1 MFIQG
6 SVLEELQNRIR
17 NLEEE
22 KDRTQKECSILRQK
36 VEELKGKVSPE
47 IDTVSCTIFLCYC
60 LSAIPFGW
68 LYIKTFWLKSF
79 VYYRQERGIHFMT
92 TSILLFQNNSSL
104 QLYGPHNFGY
114 DLPWFIMSSWTMIK
128 LWSK

>member
-1 MFIQG
+1 MSHALAPIFIQG

-47 IDTVSCTIFLCYC
+47 IDTVSCTNFLCYC
-60 LSAIPFGW
+60 L
-68 LYIKTFWLKSF
+68 
-79 VYYRQERGIHFMT
+79 
-92 TSILLFQNNSSL
+92 
-104 QLYGPHNFGY
+104 
-114 DLPWFIMSSWTMIK
+114 
-128 LWSK
+128 

>member
-47 IDTVSCTIFLCYC
+47 IDTVSCTKFL
-60 LSAIPFGW
+60 
-68 LYIKTFWLKSF
+68 
-79 VYYRQERGIHFMT
+79 YYHG
-92 TSILLFQNNSSL
+92 
-104 QLYGPHNFGY
+104 
-114 DLPWFIMSSWTMIK
+114 
-128 LWSK
+128 